1 MSVMPFQPSAIIGS
15 DGQKKKENP
24 AACIFVA
31 SLNRDLKD
39 TDLKTSVYEHFVKWG
54 AIMSVKVFKDWMKR
68 PYAFVQYETVDDCKQ
83 ALKEASKT
91 SINGRRI
98 RCEPARVN
106 RSICL
111 VSLNQPFNKKHVANI
126 LSEYGEIEDMN
137 ILQPHGKFHS
147 ILIKFKYRDDAIKAY
162 MEMKSPKKSTLNE
175 RSYQQWFVEWAAY
188 LNNDNVYGV
197 CGTACRL
204 DKHTIF
210 IGNLPESINEEDLFI
225 KFTKY
230 GHILDIHL
238 IRKPANR
245 HTYKK
250 VFAFVK
256 YQGEKETA
264 EAIDGENGVLY
275 KDRVIRV
282 CYRQYP
288 CSNHCNNRCSNQQQ
302 VPKYLQIGDPAGALM
317 NNTTMPYLGYNDNN
331 NSSSS
336 KGISNMTRG
345 GGYNND
351 GYHNTHV
358 YPTPPSNGYYV
369 DPYPTMVYYTYA
381 PLNNP
386 YSNIHTT
393 LVKNVGTNKHR
404 VSGNLDLPKM

>member
-1 MSVMPFQPSAIIGS
+1 MSVVPFQTPEN
-15 DGQKKKENP
+15 GQKRENP
-24 AACIFVA
+24 AACVFVA

-39 TDLKTSVYEHFVKWG
+39 ADLKANVHEHFLQWG
-54 AIMSVKVFKDWMKR
+54 HIMSVKVFRDWLKR

-83 ALKEASKT
+83 ALKEAPKT
-91 SINGRRI
+91 SINNRRI

-111 VSLNQPFNKKHVANI
+111 VSLNQPFNKKHVANV

-147 ILIKFKYRDDAIKAY
+147 IMIKFKYRDDAIKAY
-162 MEMKSPKKSTLNE
+162 TELKFPKQNVLNE
-175 RSYQQWFVEWAAY
+175 RPCQQWFVEWAAY
-188 LNNDNVYGV
+188 LNNDNVYGI

-210 IGNLPESINEEDLFI
+210 IGNLPEAINEEDLFI

-238 IRKPANR
+238 IRKPVYR
-245 HTYKK
+245 HSYKK

-256 YQGEKETA
+256 YQGERETA
-264 EAIDGENGVLY
+264 EAIDSENGVVY

-288 CSNHCNNRCSNQQQ
+288 CNQHCSDRSSYPQQHPSRYQ
-302 VPKYLQIGDPAGALM
+302 LMGDAAIIM
-317 NNTTMPYLGYNDNN
+317 NNAAYLGFNHNN
-331 NSSSS
+331 NSNNNNGS
-336 KGISNMTRG
+336 KQAFSKLEGVAE
-345 GGYNND
+345 YNND
-351 GYHNTHV
+351 GAGYHNNV

-369 DPYPTMVYYTYA
+369 DPYPTMVYYTYT
-381 PLNNP
+381 PYNNP
-386 YSNIHTT
+386 YTT
-393 LVKNVGTNKHR
+393 LVNKNAGTNKR
-404 VSGNLDLPKM
+404 LASGNLDLPKM